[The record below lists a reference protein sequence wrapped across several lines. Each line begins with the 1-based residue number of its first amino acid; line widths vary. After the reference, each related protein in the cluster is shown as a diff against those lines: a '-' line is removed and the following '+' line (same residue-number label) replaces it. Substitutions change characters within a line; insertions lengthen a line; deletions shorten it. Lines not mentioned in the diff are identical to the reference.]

1 LIAFSRAKLRAVGQ
15 YISENL
21 HFVPGTD
28 EHLRL
33 VLDHFDLLRLTTQ
46 FGTTI
51 LDILGKKSDYVTGL
65 DDVPLDVEKREAGVA
80 D

>member
-1 LIAFSRAKLRAVGQ
+1 LRAVGQ

-33 VLDHFDLLRLTTQ
+33 VLDHIDLRRLTTQ
-46 FGTTI
+46 VGTTI

-65 DDVPLDVEKREAGVA
+65 FEEGKKSEQAAGLFEEVE
-80 D
+80 